1 MLEVDIKLRRGAFNL
16 QATFNAPTPGV
27 TALFGRSGCGKT
39 TLVNL
44 LAGLAREGQG
54 RIALDGH
61 TWLDTHA
68 NLRVPA
74 ERRGV
79 GYVFQDARLFP
90 HYSVRGNLL
99 YGARGM
105 NTGATGTSASAH
117 SNTHN
122 QRFDEIIAL
131 LNLEALLNRRPNS
144 LSGGEKQRVALG
156 RALLSNPRLL
166 LLDEPLASLDAARRE
181 EVLPWLER
189 LRDHLSIPMIFVSHQ
204 FEDVLRLA
212 TQILVMDAGHIV
224 ASGDVGSV
232 SLSPALQAIVGPE
245 ALGAVLEGRVT
256 AVDTTTDLAEVALGN
271 GTLRIP
277 TNGVTT
283 GQRLRVQLLAR
294 DLILAVQ
301 EPRGLSV
308 RNQLRGR
315 VTAIDSTASGDLL
328 RIDIGGHE
336 LLARITHAA
345 TRELNLTPGSAVW
358 VLVKAVQAG
367 GHSFSAAAH
376 ENTVAHSLVLPP
388 ARNP

>member
-1 MLEVDIKLRRGAFNL
+1 MLEVNVSLRRGAFDL
-16 QATFNAPTPGV
+16 QASFSAPTPGV

-44 LAGLAREGQG
+44 IAGLAREGQG
-54 RIALDGH
+54 RIALDEEV
-61 TWLDTHA
+61 WLDSNA
-68 NLRVPA
+68 GVRVSA

-79 GYVFQDARLFP
+79 GCVFQDARLFP

-99 YGARGM
+99 YGARDA
-105 NTGATGTSASAH
+105 TSTAGA
-117 SNTHN
+117 
-122 QRFDEIIAL
+122 QRLDEVIGL
-131 LNLEALLNRRPNS
+131 LDLAPLLHRRPGG

-156 RALLSNPRLL
+156 RALLSEPRLL
-166 LLDEPLASLDAARRE
+166 LLDEPLASLDAARRD

-189 LRDHLSIPMIFVSHQ
+189 LRDHLSVPMVFVSHQ

-212 TQILVMDAGHIV
+212 TQILVMDAGRIV

-232 SLSPALQAIVGPE
+232 SVSPALQAIVGPD
-245 ALGAVLEGRVT
+245 ALGAVLEGRVN
-256 AVDTTTDLAEVALGN
+256 AVDADSDLAEVALGD
-271 GTLRIP
+271 GLLRIP
-277 TNGVTT
+277 AQGVRA

-301 EPRGLSV
+301 EPHGLSV

-315 VTAIDSTASGDLL
+315 VSAIESTDTGDLL

-336 LLARITHAA
+336 VLARITHAA
-345 TRELNLTPGSAVW
+345 TDELQLQAGSQVW

-367 GHSFSAAAH
+367 GHSFATASHRPQRYNFTAVPAAASKSP
-376 ENTVAHSLVLPP
+376 V
-388 ARNP
+388 R